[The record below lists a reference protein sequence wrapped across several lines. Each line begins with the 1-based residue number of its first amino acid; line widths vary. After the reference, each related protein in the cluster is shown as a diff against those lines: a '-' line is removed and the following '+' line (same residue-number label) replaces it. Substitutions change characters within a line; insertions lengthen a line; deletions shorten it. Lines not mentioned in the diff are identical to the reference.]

1 MKHSAKNTPSRDE
14 INEAVNRFLQQGG
27 QIKHQSTVKQ
37 AFVAQMLEE
46 HGLNNESKSET
57 DQDLMQ
63 SLTGILGVEEF

>member
-1 MKHSAKNTPSRDE
+1 MKHSSKNTPSRDE

-27 QIKHQSTVKQ
+27 QIEHQSTVKQ
-37 AFVAQMLEE
+37 GVVAQMLEE

-63 SLTGILGVEEF
+63 SLTEILGVEEF